1 MILERLFNW
10 LKKKL
15 LPKGGLAERTVKSGI
30 WATLINLFDRGLQ
43 LFKLLILA
51 RILSPAAFG
60 LMGIALLTLTVLN
73 QMSRLG
79 FKTALIQRV
88 DENVDE
94 YLNTVLV
101 MQVTRGLVI
110 AAIAYLGAPYVAQ
123 FFSEPRAEA
132 LIQVLALSPILTGL
146 QNPGVL
152 YLKKNL
158 EFHKQ
163 FAFKMGRALTSA
175 IVTLAFAY
183 VYRNV
188 WALVFGRLA
197 GDLVALVI
205 SYLIHGY
212 RPQVEFDRKFAEE
225 LFDYGKWI
233 TGSGVLIFLFD
244 HGDDAFI
251 GWLLSAS
258 ALGYYQI
265 AYRFSNAPATEVGYT
280 LASVMFPMYSKVQ
293 DDIDRLRNGF
303 FRTLQ
308 ISSLVTFPM
317 AIGIIIAAPS
327 FVSVFMGSDWMPI
340 VRVMQILAVWGLVH
354 SILNMASPLFQAVGH
369 PEYNTFNYVI
379 RLVFVVLL
387 IYPATNRWGI
397 EGTAMVIVGSA
408 CLQVPVVLY
417 LVQRQLETDVTTI
430 FYKILPPAIGSAI
443 MGAVTLYVRDLHLVG
458 GAFEFVTIV
467 TTGVVVYTTVIGLM
481 EHWFDFGLRNNIN
494 VLVTAVQ

>member
-1 MILERLFNW
+1 
-10 LKKKL
+10 
-15 LPKGGLAERTVKSGI
+15 
-30 WATLINLFDRGLQ
+30 
-43 LFKLLILA
+43 
-51 RILSPAAFG
+51 
-60 LMGIALLTLTVLN
+60 
-73 QMSRLG
+73 
-79 FKTALIQRV
+79 
-88 DENVDE
+88 
-94 YLNTVLV
+94 
-101 MQVTRGLVI
+101 
-110 AAIAYLGAPYVAQ
+110 
-123 FFSEPRAEA
+123 
-132 LIQVLALSPILTGL
+132 
-146 QNPGVL
+146 
-152 YLKKNL
+152 
-158 EFHKQ
+158 
-163 FAFKMGRALTSA
+163 
-175 IVTLAFAY
+175 
-183 VYRNV
+183 
-188 WALVFGRLA
+188 
-197 GDLVALVI
+197 
-205 SYLIHGY
+205 
-212 RPQVEFDRKFAEE
+212 VEFDRKFAEE